1 MAIEAD
7 MDESLLNDYKSEN
20 ILLRARRNK
29 IACVIAFIFMPVG
42 AAFDYL
48 SSPVQLW
55 DLLGIRIIVSA
66 TVIGLYLLQLSKSYR
81 DRAELISMMLT
92 VVLNSSFC
100 IVMYLTDGVDSRY
113 HATLS
118 LMILGGG
125 LLMAWTLYET
135 IFISVFTLVIY
146 TFSAYM
152 HYLYI
157 DHVARWEQLFSNLY
171 LILLSGVIA
180 GASSHFYTNARMN
193 DFSLRRQ
200 LDMRNKE
207 LEELDRM
214 KSRFFAN
221 ISHELRTPLT
231 LILSP
236 IQDLLQSTSSFDDNV
251 KHLLKT
257 AHDNALRLLR
267 LVNELL
273 EVIKLEEGKMN
284 YEGEDVE
291 IGNFIAAMVDS
302 MRHLAESQN
311 ISLIKNLSSQ
321 TNIITADSYMLERI
335 FINLI
340 GNAIKFTS
348 AGGTINVSEEVINDN
363 VVIRVSDTGIGIS
376 EEDLPYI
383 FDRFHQAGNSS
394 THRSQGTGLGLALV
408 RELTEIMQGQI
419 SVTSKLGHG
428 TTMQLTFPLLKI
440 EASPNAIPAGNT
452 EDDNNSMFQ
461 PIIGKDAGLTRN
473 QPAPAT
479 ITELPPGDDP
489 LVLVVDDEPD
499 IRNYL
504 VNTLEKNYRVIKALD
519 GEQALN
525 YAKKFKPEFILL
537 DLMLPKIDGLE
548 VCRTLKHDPETR
560 HIKIMLLTARI
571 DEEAKISALNNGAD
585 DFLTKPFSK
594 VEVQTRLRNLLQTA
608 NLENSLRIHNRELEE
623 TLTELRQTQAQLIHS
638 EKINALG
645 KLTAGL
651 LHEINNPL
659 NYALTALQMIK
670 REPVFNEDEVL
681 HEIFQDIDEGMN
693 RIKSIICELQVFA
706 HPAEAN
712 KHGTFSIKDAITS
725 ALRFTANELRD
736 IHVTQNL
743 HQEEEVIGSR
753 GSIVQ
758 ILINLLTNSSKAIA
772 AVSTREKRKGEI
784 TITTENRDSRLYI
797 HVRDNGIGIEK
808 EVIHNIFDPF
818 YTSRDVGEGMGLGLS
833 ICHTIVRNHG
843 GQLTVTSEHG
853 LWTEFCFDLPI
864 AVEADSSEELKLHA
878 VK

>member
-1 MAIEAD
+1 
-7 MDESLLNDYKSEN
+7 MDELFLADYKSEN
-20 ILLRARRNK
+20 TSLRARRNR
-29 IACVIAFIFMPVG
+29 ITCLIAFIFMPVG

-55 DLLGIRIIVSA
+55 DFLSIRIIVSVI
-66 TVIGLYLLQLSKSYR
+66 VIGLYLLQLSKSYR
-81 DRAELISMMLT
+81 DKAILISMVLA

-100 IVMYLTDGVDSRY
+100 IMMYLSDGVDSRY
-113 HATLS
+113 HAILS

-135 IFISVFTLVIY
+135 IFISIFTLIMY
-146 TFSAYM
+146 AFSAYM

-157 DHVARWEQLFSNLY
+157 DHVARWDHLFSNLY
-171 LILLSGVIA
+171 FILLSGVIA
-180 GASSHFYTNARMN
+180 GASSHFYTKARLN

-200 LDMRNKE
+200 LDMRNRE
-207 LEELDRM
+207 LEELDRL

-236 IQDLLQSTSSFDDNV
+236 IQDLLQSSSKFDEKINN
-251 KHLLKT
+251 LLKT

-291 IGNFIAAMVDS
+291 IGNFLAAMVDS
-302 MRHLAESQN
+302 MRHLAESN
-311 ISLIKNLSSQ
+311 KIRLEKKLSPQS
-321 TNIITADSYMLERI
+321 NIIIADSYLLERI

-340 GNAIKFTS
+340 GNAIKFT
-348 AGGTINVSEEVINDN
+348 AQGGTITVSEEVSNGS
-363 VVIRVSDTGIGIS
+363 VIIKVTDTGIGIS
-376 EEDLPYI
+376 EDDLPYI

-428 TTMQLTFPLLKI
+428 TTMQIIFPLSKTETSTRSDGAKPVSELKATI
-440 EASPNAIPAGNT
+440 QPISDKEAG
-452 EDDNNSMFQ
+452 
-461 PIIGKDAGLTRN
+461 IIGKPTT
-473 QPAPAT
+473 PVV
-479 ITELPPGDDP
+479 ITELPPGDGP

-504 VNTLEKNYRVIKALD
+504 VSTLEKNYRVIKALD
-519 GEQALN
+519 GEQALK
-525 YAKKFKPEFILL
+525 YANKYLPDFILL

-548 VCRTLKHDPETR
+548 VCRLLKQNQDTR

-571 DEEAKISALNNGAD
+571 DEDAKISALENGAD

-608 NLENSLRIHNRELEE
+608 QLESALRIHNRELED
-623 TLTELRQTQAQLIHS
+623 TLSELKQTQAQLIHS

-681 HEIFQDIDEGMN
+681 HEIFLDIDEGMN
-693 RIKSIICELQVFA
+693 RIKTIICELQVFA
-706 HPAEAN
+706 HPSEAN
-712 KHGTFSIKDAITS
+712 KQGTFSIKDAITS
-725 ALRFTANELRD
+725 AIRFTANDLRD
-736 IHVTQNL
+736 IR
-743 HQEEEVIGSR
+743 VIQDLDSNEDVNGSR
-753 GSIVQ
+753 GSVVQ
-758 ILINLLTNSSKAIA
+758 ILINLFSNAAKAIA
-772 AVSTREKRKGEI
+772 AVPAEEKRKGEI
-784 TITTENRDSRLYI
+784 TVTTENRDNRL
-797 HVRDNGIGIEK
+797 HVRVRDNGVGIDK
-808 EVIHNIFDPF
+808 DSIQNIFDPF

-833 ICHTIVRNHG
+833 ICHTIVKNHG
-843 GQLTVTSEHG
+843 GQLTVTSESG
-853 LWTEFCFDLPI
+853 SWTEFCFDLPVAAEI
-864 AVEADSSEELKLHA
+864 ETANEGFKLQA